1 MTEAQEQRERERL
14 RMKTA
19 QPGERVFD
27 HVVIIMFENE
37 YRNYVRQNPYMRSLA
52 EKGIDMATYFG
63 VMHPSNTNY
72 VASITGETCN
82 IIVDPIYLTLE
93 PGPPPTTP
101 PSPLPQLTVV
111 DRIREKGL
119 TWRAYMEGYNPPE
132 FPPQLTEVMQS
143 DGTTVDLVETAKHTI
158 LEYPPYVNMHN
169 AFVRFQSIFGD
180 EAQWDRLAT
189 LYDFYTD
196 CLNDTLPEYSWI
208 TPGAWGDGHWVWGS
222 YQDPTERAPALV
234 DQLSKWLQTFFGS
247 LNFPGPDSRIPPN
260 TLVVVTFD
268 ESEYEKN
275 YQTVNSLNN
284 DYDGPNQVYTVL
296 LGDCIAPN
304 QRVDVQG
311 YNHYSLLKTIER
323 NFDLESLGKND
334 TDANWLRFL
343 WDEHFRWS
351 RPREAPMH
359 GADFLAAASLDDLLW
374 VVSGDANGVFA
385 RTFSFD
391 GWSDATSVPAPSG
404 TSAVAMASCSGQLVL
419 ICQTAAGLSMLT
431 SDEDGSWSASQ
442 SIVSSSVGSF
452 SLTSFTDYGDG
463 TEKLMLVYA
472 LNGSMQS
479 QTYSNS
485 AWAAPVSVGQQ
496 TDGALTVAVLGTSL
510 FTIYKVPGTNGMNV
524 VSYNTAPFNVVSAP
538 TWSNTTQYL
547 WSPGAYP
554 VAHFSYSPD
563 RSDTDTVPVTR
574 AYEGVGP
581 LAAATLDGVIHLV
594 HGAASGSEAT
604 TETFSISGIF
614 TPQYAVN
621 DQTTG
626 ASGSNGWGTLAEAG
640 WSLQVPIEGVA
651 AGGAMVMTRFGSN
664 IALLSQSS
672 PGGKVMMSLGRY
684 ERS

>member
-1 MTEAQEQRERERL
+1 
-14 RMKTA
+14 
-19 QPGERVFD
+19 
-27 HVVIIMFENE
+27 
-37 YRNYVRQNPYMRSLA
+37 MRALA

-82 IIVDPIYLTLE
+82 IIADPQYYSLE
-93 PGPPPTTP
+93 FGAPPPPT
-101 PSPLPQLTVV
+101 PLPEPMPQLTVV
-111 DRIREKGL
+111 DRIRQKGL
-119 TWRAYMEGYNPPE
+119 TWRAYMETYNPPE
-132 FPPQLTEVMQS
+132 FPPQVNKVTTP
-143 DGTTVDLVETAKHTI
+143 GTTTVDLVETAKHTI
-158 LEYPPYVNMHN
+158 LDSVPYLNSHN
-169 AFVRFQSIFGD
+169 PFIRFQSIFGD
-180 EAQWDRLAT
+180 QAQWDRLAT

-208 TPGAWGDGHWVWGS
+208 SPNVWGDGHWLWGA
-222 YQDPTERAPALV
+222 DEEPPERAPALV
-234 DQLSKWLQTFFGS
+234 DQLAKWLKTFFGS
-247 LNFPGPDSRIPPN
+247 LNFPGPQSRIPPN

-268 ESEYEKN
+268 EADYTQDYE
-275 YQTVNSLNN
+275 TVTGVANP
-284 DYDGPNQVYTVL
+284 YDGPNQVYTVL

-304 QRVDVQG
+304 QRVDVEG
-311 YNHYSLLKTIER
+311 YNHYSLLKTVER
-323 NFDLESLGKND
+323 NFGLESLGKND

-343 WDEHFRWS
+343 WDEHFRWDK
-351 RPREAPMH
+351 PREAPIQ
-359 GADFLAAASLDDLLW
+359 GANFLAAAGLDDLLW
-374 VVSGDANGVFA
+374 VVSGDASGVFA

-442 SIVSSSVGSF
+442 SIVSSTVGSF
-452 SLTSFTDYGDG
+452 SLTSFIDYGDR

-479 QTYSNS
+479 QTYSNGAS
-485 AWAAPVSVGQQ
+485 TSEAWAAPVSVGQQ
-496 TDGALTVAVLGTSL
+496 TDGALTVAALGTSL
-510 FTIYKVPGTNGMNV
+510 FLIYKVPGTNAMNV

-554 VAHFSYSPD
+554 VAHFSYSPA
-563 RSDTDTVPVTR
+563 RTDTDVAPVTR

-581 LAAATLDGVIHLV
+581 FAAATLDGVIHLA
-594 HGAASGSEAT
+594 HGATSGSEVT

-614 TPQYAVN
+614 TPQYAVI
-621 DQTTG
+621 DQKN
-626 ASGSNGWGTLAEAG
+626 ADSSGSNGWGTLAEAG
-640 WSLQVPIEGVA
+640 WSLQVPIEGVVA
-651 AGGAMVMTRFGSN
+651 DGAMVMARFGWN

-672 PGGKVMMSLGRY
+672 SGGNVRMSLGRY

>member
-1 MTEAQEQRERERL
+1 
-14 RMKTA
+14 MKTA

-37 YRNYVRQNPYMRSLA
+37 YRNYVMRNPYMRALA

-72 VASITGETCN
+72 VASIAGETCN
-82 IIVDPIYLTLE
+82 ITQDPHYNTLLPVPGQPYPTAAMPDSMLSQPLTA
-93 PGPPPTTP
+93 
-101 PSPLPQLTVV
+101 LTVV
-111 DRIREKGL
+111 DRLRDKGL
-119 TWRAYMEGYNPPE
+119 TWRAYMEAYKPVE

-143 DGTTVDLVETAKHTI
+143 NGTTVDLVETAKHTI
-158 LEYPPYVNMHN
+158 LDYPPYVNMHN

-180 EAQWDRLAT
+180 KTQWDRLAT
-189 LYDFYTD
+189 LYDFFTD

-208 TPGAWGDGHWVWGS
+208 TPGTWGDGHWVWGS

-234 DQLSKWLQTFFGS
+234 DQLATWLQTFFGA

-275 YQTVNSLNN
+275 YQTVNSLSN

-304 QRVDVQG
+304 QRVDVEG

-323 NFDLESLGKND
+323 NFDLAPLGKND

-351 RPREAPMH
+351 KPREAPMH
-359 GADFLAAASLDDLLW
+359 GADFLAAAGLDDLLW
-374 VVSGDANGVFA
+374 VVSGNANDVFA

-391 GWSDATSVPAPSG
+391 GWSDATNVPAPSG

-419 ICQTAAGLSMLT
+419 ICQTAAGLSMLI
-431 SDEDGSWSASQ
+431 SAGDGSWSESQ
-442 SIVSSSVGSF
+442 SVVSSSVGSF

-472 LNGSMQS
+472 LNGNMQS
-479 QTYSNS
+479 QTYSNGAS
-485 AWAAPVSVGQQ
+485 TSEAWAAPVSVGQQ
-496 TDGALTVAVLGTSL
+496 TDGALTVAALGTSL
-510 FTIYKVPGTNGMNV
+510 FIIYKVSGTNGMNV

-554 VAHFSYSPD
+554 VAHFSYSPA
-563 RSDTDTVPVTR
+563 RTDTDVVPVTR
-574 AYEGVGP
+574 MYEGLGP
-581 LAAATLDGVIHLV
+581 LASATLDGVIHLA
-594 HGAASGSEAT
+594 HGATSGSEVT
-604 TETFSISGIF
+604 TERFSISGVF
-614 TPQYAVN
+614 TPQYAAN

-640 WSLQVPIEGVA
+640 WSLQVPIEGAV
-651 AGGAMVMTRFGSN
+651 AGGAMVIARFGSN

-672 PGGKVMMSLGRY
+672 SGGKVMMSLGRY